1 MQPKTISRLQE
12 YADFL
17 QQSYGLRFPDYD
29 SLHQWSITEQG
40 LFWESIA
47 HFFDVD
53 FDTPFQEVFV
63 SGTHFWETKW
73 FTGATLNYAQ
83 HIFKNASTERPAL
96 VFQNETEKLHEISWT
111 QLIAKTYNFQKELKA
126 QGVTKGDIV
135 VCYGTNSPETVAAF
149 LATNALG
156 AVWSSCSPD
165 FGTPAVCD
173 RFSQLQ
179 PKVLFAHRTYQYNGK
194 QHDCTARIAAI
205 QKEIPSIAYTIHLD
219 THAVFDDAP
228 AQMEQLEFV
237 SVSFSDPIWV
247 LFSSGTTGKPKAL
260 VHGTGHMLLEHLKA
274 LALHQN
280 VCEGDR
286 YFWYSTTGWMMWN
299 YALSSLLCGA
309 TLCLYQGAPNY
320 PDEDALWRFA
330 KAARINHFGGGA
342 VYFQKQMEQ
351 PSAFL
356 QSTNFP
362 FLKTMGSTGSP
373 MSAEVCQKL
382 QIQFPKTQIISLSGG
397 SDVCTAFVGGHPD
410 MVVIP
415 GEIQCKMLGA
425 AVEVWSADGTSITET
440 PGELVLTAPLLS
452 MPIYLLSDPDFSRYK
467 QSYFSMFES
476 VWSHGDWAAIT
487 KNGGIVIYGRSDATL
502 NRFGVRIGTAEI
514 YAALAQFQ
522 GVNDALMV
530 HLHDGDTDELVLFI
544 ESNENLNFKEL
555 KTHIRNTCSPR
566 HVPDQICNVPEIPYT
581 ISGKKVEIPIKRLLQ
596 GEKLQDVISLDA
608 LKNPNAI
615 DWFLKFSSPI

>member
-29 SLHQWSITEQG
+29 SLHQWSITKQG

-47 HFFDVD
+47 RFFDVD

-194 QHDCTARIAAI
+194 QQDCTARIAAI
-205 QKEIPSIAYTIHLD
+205 QKQIPSITHTIHLD
-219 THAVFDDAP
+219 THTIFDDAP